1 RQRCYWWTCIEPRRP
16 LPVTPKNIVEVG
28 LIKGLRRVA
37 ENETFGGAKIFA
49 YRTGP
54 QPSTPRFRLRSSA
67 VERALSS
74 KRPQLAGALHLH
86 FAGKLP
92 ALPGRRSAWPFGHSH
107 CKSPQSSR
115 KPHGGMNRDSGRNPC
130 HPRSLSFVARHACG
144 SRHPDSAS
152 VSSAN
157 GAS

>member
-1 RQRCYWWTCIEPRRP
+1 LNGCIEPRRP

-67 VERALSS
+67 VERSLSS
-74 KRPQLAGALHLH
+74 KRPQHAGELHLH
-86 FAGKLP
+86 FAGKVP

-130 HPRSLSFVARHACG
+130 HPDPSALSHGTCVDPGTRIPPPLVAPTAHPQTSLG
-144 SRHPDSAS
+144 
-152 VSSAN
+152 
-157 GAS
+157 